1 MTNKFD
7 FQAKTV
13 ADWAYIGIHKHFH
26 KVLKHECG
34 VLLDQD
40 PEELHQIRVGMRRL
54 RSTLT
59 GFASALTMPKYADQK
74 RVGKLGTILGELRD
88 LDVLK
93 EVLVTHYEPILPE
106 KERESLEKVLQ
117 VLERQRERAFKKV
130 EKLLK
135 SQAFLKFKQDFVSWL
150 DNPTYSPIGQLD
162 IATVL
167 PDLLLP
173 QASRFLLHEGWL
185 IGVNL
190 AEDQELREFSS
201 QEIDDLLEKEGL
213 LLHDLRKEAKR
224 SRYNMELFTQ
234 FYSDKYQ
241 EYLEDIKNI
250 QNILGEMQ
258 DCCVLFDFLSQIFPK
273 SLAVEMPTLLD
284 IFQNIRHQKWQ
295 EWQPL
300 QKKFLDADTR
310 RNLHETILNP
320 ISEKNGVESEI
331 NPES

>member
-1 MTNKFD
+1 
-7 FQAKTV
+7 
-13 ADWAYIGIHKHFH
+13 
-26 KVLKHECG
+26 
-34 VLLDQD
+34 
-40 PEELHQIRVGMRRL
+40 VGN
-54 RSTLT
+54 
-59 GFASALTMPKYADQK
+59 
-74 RVGKLGTILGELRD
+74 LGRILGELRD

-93 EVLVTHYEPILPE
+93 EAFIGHYQPILPPQE
-106 KERESLEKVLQ
+106 QDLLKKVLQ
-117 VLERQRERAFKKV
+117 VLESQRKKAFAKV

-135 SQAFLKFKQDFVSWL
+135 SDKFLNFKADFAIWL
-150 DNPTYSPIGQLD
+150 DNPTYQPMGKLD

-185 IGVNL
+185 VGVNL
-190 AEDQELREFSS
+190 EEDQKVGEFSS

-234 FYSDKYQ
+234 FYGDKYQ
-241 EYLEDIKNI
+241 EYLEDIKNL
-250 QNILGEMQ
+250 QSILGEMQ
-258 DCCVLFDFLSQIFPK
+258 DCCVLSDFLSQIFPNC
-273 SLAVEMPTLLD
+273 LAKEMPTLLE

-310 RNLHETILNP
+310 KSLHQTILQP
-320 ISEKNGVESEI
+320 IFRPNSVELET